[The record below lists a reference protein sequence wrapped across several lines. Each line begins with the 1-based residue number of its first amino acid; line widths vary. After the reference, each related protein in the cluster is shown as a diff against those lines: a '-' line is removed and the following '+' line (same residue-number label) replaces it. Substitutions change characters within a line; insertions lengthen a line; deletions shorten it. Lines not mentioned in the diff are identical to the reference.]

1 MILTNGYKTRGSTGG
16 QLKSDLHTNAQQRF
30 CTNAQHR
37 KYTNSQMHNNV
48 NTQINNVT
56 EKHFANHFTLPCP
69 NEACAKMY
77 KCTTTLTQMYNNESA
92 QFRKC
97 KQMHKC
103 TTKLPV
109 HFNSSLLLLHHHGA
123 CTKRNMPK
131 NENITS

>member
-48 NTQINNVT
+48 NTQINNLT
-56 EKHFANHFTLPCP
+56 EKHFANHFTLLCP
-69 NEACAKMY
+69 NEACSKMY
-77 KCTTTLTQMYNNESA
+77 KCTTTLTQMCNNESA

-97 KQMHKC
+97 EQMHKC
-103 TTKLPV
+103 TTKLL
-109 HFNSSLLLLHHHGA
+109 FTSTLRFSS
-123 CTKRNMPK
+123 CTIMEHALEEICQKMK
-131 NENITS
+131 I